1 MPARAL
7 TPAEEKAALMAFAM
21 LKDKK
26 LIKVSTGRG
35 RKPGMAPVHAALAIR
50 KGAFA
55 KRGAVNLSAD
65 SQLFA
70 AATAYGLPPKKIKEY
85 LDLLVQCEA
94 AAAAAVE
101 AAEEAAVKAAV
112 EAGKEVRLE
121 AATAAELQGK
131 PFAKCSWR
139 EGIRQLEDA
148 LQAREAYRAGL
159 TKT

>member
-1 MPARAL
+1 MPPRAL
-7 TPAEEKAALMAFAM
+7 STPAEEKAALMAFAM

-94 AAAAAVE
+94 AAVE

>member
-1 MPARAL
+1 MQHWRFGRARSPSAGLSTSAPTRSSLPA
-7 TPAEEKAALMAFAM
+7 
-21 LKDKK
+21 
-26 LIKVSTGRG
+26 
-35 RKPGMAPVHAALAIR
+35 HW
-50 KGAFA
+50 
-55 KRGAVNLSAD
+55 
-65 SQLFA
+65 
-70 AATAYGLPPKKIKEY
+70 YGLPAKKIKEY

-121 AATAAELQGK
+121 AATAAKLQGK

-159 TKT
+159 RLKKSTKTPSGRQCPGGIP